1 MKVNVRGR
9 HLKITP
15 ELEEYAEEKVSK
27 FDRFF
32 AGIQQSDVMMEVTG
46 QDHHVEIAVMLGQG
60 ARLFAKAEAEDMYA
74 AIDLA
79 ESKLEKQIRR
89 FHARLKAH
97 RDRARIGDDE
107 PTRDRE
113 SDSDDETTYERVVRE
128 MLENGEG

>member
-1 MKVNVRGR
+1 MKVNIRGR
-9 HLKITP
+9 HLKVTP
-15 ELEEYAEEKVSK
+15 EMEDYATEKVSK

-32 AGIQQSDVMMEVTG
+32 VGIQQADVMMEVTG
-46 QDHHVEIAVMLGQG
+46 LDHYVEIAVLLGHG
-60 ARLFAKAEAEDMYA
+60 ARLFGKAEAEDMYV

-107 PTRDRE
+107 PDAGADGE
-113 SDSDDETTYERVVRE
+113 DETTYERVVRE

>member
-1 MKVNVRGR
+1 MKVNIRGR
-9 HLKITP
+9 HLKVTP
-15 ELEEYAEEKVSK
+15 EMEDYATEKIRK

-32 AGIQQSDVMMEVTG
+32 AGIQQADVMMEVTG
-46 QDHHVEIAVMLGQG
+46 LDHYVEIAVLLGHG
-60 ARLFAKAEAEDMYA
+60 ARLFGKAEAEDMYA

-97 RDRARIGDDE
+97 RDRTRIGDDE
-107 PTRDRE
+107 PDAGADAE
-113 SDSDDETTYERVVRE
+113 DETTYERVVRE

>member
-9 HLKITP
+9 HLTVTP
-15 ELEEYAEEKVSK
+15 EMEGYATEKVSK

-32 AGIQQSDVMMEVTG
+32 AGLDHADVVMEVAG
-46 QDHHVEIAVMLGQG
+46 LMHHVEITVGLGKG
-60 ARLFAKAEAEDMYA
+60 VRLFSKAEAEDMYA
-74 AIDLA
+74 AIDMA

-97 RDRARIGDDE
+97 RDRTRIGE
-107 PTRDRE
+107 E
-113 SDSDDETTYERVVRE
+113 HEHKAEDDETTYETVVRE